1 MDHQSP
7 SYDAQPFSQSNRTPT
22 VQNNQ
27 HVQSEAPHSDLPI
40 TDSPA
45 STRTRFSRCPPG
57 HICPHQNCSFPHRN
71 NPGRLT
77 RHWRTAHPTT
87 IMPEAI
93 VDQPFYDRRNS
104 RIRQQQCPHPDC
116 SFQHRRSMNILNAH
130 LESAH
135 SGQSLPQQHHLPHN
149 MVPCH
154 RCNLVIDHRATV
166 RHARTCTRTPSGQRP
181 PPAEHREPAHLPS
194 PGSLTGKMMMTE
206 MDPLIGYYLRE
217 SKHNPSYQRTKPSRP
232 T

>member
-1 MDHQSP
+1 MHTWTISMSKARLYIRIFQS
-7 SYDAQPFSQSNRTPT
+7 RTHPP
-22 VQNNQ
+22 
-27 HVQSEAPHSDLPI
+27 APEQ
-40 TDSPA
+40 DS
-45 STRTRFSRCPPG
+45 
-57 HICPHQNCSFPHRN
+57 
-71 NPGRLT
+71 L
-77 RHWRTAHPTT
+77 AHPTA

-135 SGQSLPQQHHLPHN
+135 SGQSLPQHHHLPHN

-166 RHARTCTRTPSGQRP
+166 RHARTCIGTPSGQRP
-181 PPAEHREPAHLPS
+181 PPSRASGTCTPPITRLCNRKDDDDRNGPPI
-194 PGSLTGKMMMTE
+194 GS
-206 MDPLIGYYLRE
+206 YLRGYE
-217 SKHNPSYQRTKPSRP
+217 HNPSYQRTKPSRP

>member
-7 SYDAQPFSQSNRTPT
+7 SYDAQPFITQSNRTPT

-57 HICPHQNCSFPHRN
+57 HICPHQNCLFPHRN

-166 RHARTCTRTPSGQRP
+166 RHARTCTGTPSGQRP
-181 PPAEHREPAHLPS
+181 PPSRASGTCAPPITRFFNREDDDDRNGPPHRILS
-194 PGSLTGKMMMTE
+194 PR
-206 MDPLIGYYLRE
+206 I
-217 SKHNPSYQRTKPSRP
+217 
-232 T
+232 